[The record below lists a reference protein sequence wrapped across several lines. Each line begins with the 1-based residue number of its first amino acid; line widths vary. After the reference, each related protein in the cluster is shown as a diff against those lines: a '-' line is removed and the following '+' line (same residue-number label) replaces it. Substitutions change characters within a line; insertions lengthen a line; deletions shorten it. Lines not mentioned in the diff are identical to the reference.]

1 MNLVYNVKY
10 FMLNCFFI
18 KYILQE
24 TNTKYLEKHSYN
36 IFYVKQTPSKY
47 YFLSF
52 LWSKLNILWLV
63 FIMLAIKQ
71 NK

>member
-52 LWSKLNILWLV
+52 L
-63 FIMLAIKQ
+63 
-71 NK
+71 